1 MRLLIILITICFS
14 AFRAQADN
22 KTLYQQLDSVIAH
35 RADYYVLKDKELK
48 DIKLSAAYITDGE
61 EKLRLYEK
69 LVYGY
74 TPFIYDSA
82 MVYVQKGT
90 HLARQT
96 NNQVYYN
103 KFQMLKARLYVLR
116 GFYLEAKECLEQL
129 NIPPSDT
136 NQNYLYNCAQCA
148 LYFNLNAYCENS
160 EFSEH
165 YKKLFNEYINK
176 ALCYYPKRDAQYY
189 YLKGIQLYYSKGSLH
204 DISTYLKKT
213 MSLSKP
219 NSDMYGMSAYI
230 LSKAYRNNKQF
241 ELQERYLLLS
251 AMSNVMTSTKE
262 SMSLQDL
269 GLLLY
274 KNKDVD
280 KAQEY
285 ISLSLKDANGVNNR
299 LRRVELYNNF
309 NFILSAYADK
319 LELQAVWHKSALAC
333 ITVLLGVVV
342 FIMVYVK
349 RKNRLLKQNEQ
360 KLNALTEQ
368 LYNINSQ
375 QAKDNKALTNSNT
388 ELTNSNTELTNSN
401 TELSKKNTELT
412 NSNTELTN
420 SNTELSKKNTELTN
434 SNNELTNS
442 NTELSKKNT
451 ELTNSNTELTN
462 SNSELSKK
470 NTELTNSN
478 TELTNSNTELSKKN
492 TELTNSNTELTNSN
506 TELSKTN
513 TELTNSNTELTN
525 SNTELS
531 KKNTEL
537 SKTNTELTNSNT
549 ELTNSNTELSKTNTK
564 LSKTN
569 TELSKTN
576 TELSKTNIELS
587 ETNIE
592 LTNSNTKLSK
602 TNNELSKTNTE
613 LSKTNTDLS
622 NTNTDLSNTNTELS
636 NSNAELAN
644 TIAKREN
651 MANAYINLC
660 YQYIERLDNLRK
672 LVIRKIKA
680 NQQQELLSMLSSS
693 KRTVEANQNFF
704 LQFDKIFLSL
714 YPSFIT
720 ELNTLLVP
728 EAQIQLQ
735 NEDELT
741 PNLRVAALIRLGIT
755 ESAKIAGILS
765 YSPQTIYNY
774 RSALKN
780 NAIDKNRFE
789 ENLQKLCLTPVRD
802 KK

>member
-1 MRLLIILITICFS
+1 MRLLIIFITICFS

-35 RADYYVLKDKELK
+35 RVDYYVLKNKELK

-69 LVYGY
+69 LVHGY

-90 HLARQT
+90 HLAQQT

-116 GFYLEAKECLEQL
+116 GFYIEAKQCLEQL

-189 YLKGIQLYYSKGSLH
+189 YLKGIQLYYSNGSLH
-204 DISTYLKKT
+204 DISTYFKKT

-230 LSKAYRNNKQF
+230 LSKAYRKNKQF

-251 AMSNVMTSTKE
+251 AMSDVMTSTKE
-262 SMSLQDL
+262 SMSLQDVA
-269 GLLLY
+269 LLLY
-274 KNKDVD
+274 KNNDVD

-299 LRRVELYNNF
+299 LRRVDLYNNF

-360 KLNALTEQ
+360 KLKALTEQ

-401 TELSKKNTELT
+401 T
-412 NSNTELTN
+412 
-420 SNTELSKKNTELTN
+420 
-434 SNNELTNS
+434 
-442 NTELSKKNT
+442 
-451 ELTNSNTELTN
+451 
-462 SNSELSKK
+462 ELSKK

-602 TNNELSKTNTE
+602 TNTELSKTNTE

-741 PNLRVAALIRLGIT
+741 PSLRVAALIRLGIT

-789 ENLQKLCLTPVRD
+789 ENLQKLCLVY
-802 KK
+802 

>member
-48 DIKLSAAYITDGE
+48 DIKLSATYITDGE
-61 EKLRLYEK
+61 EKLRLYEE

-90 HLARQT
+90 HLAQQT

-103 KFQMLKARLYVLR
+103 TFQMLKARLYVLR
-116 GFYLEAKECLEQL
+116 GFYLEAKQCLEQL

-189 YLKGIQLYYSKGSLH
+189 YLKGIQLYYSNGSLH

-230 LSKAYRNNKQF
+230 LSKAYRKNKQF

-251 AMSNVMTSTKE
+251 AMSDVMTSTKE
-262 SMSLQDL
+262 SMSLQDVA
-269 GLLLY
+269 LLLY
-274 KNKDVD
+274 KNNDVD

-299 LRRVELYNNF
+299 LRRVDLYNNF

-342 FIMVYVK
+342 FIMVYVR
-349 RKNRLLKQNEQ
+349 RKNRLLKQNEK
-360 KLNALTEQ
+360 KLKALTEQ

-401 TELSKKNTELT
+401 TELSKTNTELT
-412 NSNTELTN
+412 NSNT
-420 SNTELSKKNTELTN
+420 
-434 SNNELTNS
+434 
-442 NTELSKKNT
+442 
-451 ELTNSNTELTN
+451 
-462 SNSELSKK
+462 ELSKK

-525 SNTELS
+525 SNTELSKKNTELTNSNTELSKKNTELTNSNTELSKTNTELTNSNTDLS

-602 TNNELSKTNTE
+602 TNNE

-789 ENLQKLCLTPVRD
+789 ENLQKLCLVY
-802 KK
+802 

>member
-35 RADYYVLKDKELK
+35 RADYYVLKEKELK
-48 DIKLSAAYITDGE
+48 DIKLSAAYITDAE

-69 LVYGY
+69 LVHGY

-116 GFYLEAKECLEQL
+116 GFYIEAKQCLEQL

-189 YLKGIQLYYSKGSLH
+189 YLKGIQLYYSNGSLH

-230 LSKAYRNNKQF
+230 LSKAYRKNKQF

-360 KLNALTEQ
+360 KLKALTEQ

-401 TELSKKNTELT
+401 TELSKT
-412 NSNTELTN
+412 NTELTN
-420 SNTELSKKNTELTN
+420 SNTELSKK
-434 SNNELTNS
+434 
-442 NTELSKKNT
+442 
-451 ELTNSNTELTN
+451 
-462 SNSELSKK
+462 
-470 NTELTNSN
+470 
-478 TELTNSNTELSKKN
+478 
-492 TELTNSNTELTNSN
+492 
-506 TELSKTN
+506 
-513 TELTNSNTELTN
+513 
-525 SNTELS
+525 
-531 KKNTEL
+531 
-537 SKTNTELTNSNT
+537 NTELTNSNT

-789 ENLQKLCLTPVRD
+789 ENLQKLCLVY
-802 KK
+802 

>member
-1 MRLLIILITICFS
+1 MRLLIILIAICFS
-14 AFRAQADN
+14 AFHAQADN
-22 KTLYQQLDSVIAH
+22 KKLYQQLDSVITH
-35 RADYYVLKDKELK
+35 RAEYYALKDKELQNM
-48 DIKLSAAYITDGE
+48 KLGATYVTDAEG
-61 EKLRLYEK
+61 KMRLYEK
-69 LVYGY
+69 LVHGY
-74 TPFIYDSA
+74 SPYIYDSA

-90 HLARQT
+90 HLAQQT
-96 NNQVYYN
+96 NHSDYYN
-103 KFQMLKARLYVLR
+103 RFQMLKARLYVFR
-116 GFYLEAKECLEQL
+116 GFYIEAKNCLEQL
-129 NIPPSDT
+129 NIPPSDIY
-136 NQNYLYNCAQCA
+136 QNYLYNCAQCT
-148 LYFNLNAYCENS
+148 LYFSLNAYSGNT

-165 YKKLFNEYINK
+165 YKKLFNEYLKK
-176 ALCYYPKRDAQYY
+176 ALYYSPKKNAQYY
-189 YLKGIQLYYSKGSLH
+189 FLKGVQLQYENGSIH
-204 DISTYLKKT
+204 DISICFNKA
-213 MSLSKP
+213 MSQTKP
-219 NSDMYGMSAYI
+219 NSSLYAMSAHA
-230 LSKAYRNNKQF
+230 LSKAYCKHGQF
-241 ELQERYLLLS
+241 ELQERYLLIA
-251 AMSNVMTSTKE
+251 AMSDVMSSTNE
-262 SMSLQDL
+262 SLALQDVA
-269 GLLLY
+269 LLLF
-274 KNKDVD
+274 KNKNDLD
-280 KAQEY
+280 KAQQY
-285 ISLSLKDANGVNNR
+285 INLSLKNANVLDSR
-299 LRRVELYNNF
+299 LRRVDLSNNF

-342 FIMVYVK
+342 FIMVYVR

-360 KLNALTEQ
+360 RLKALTEQ

-375 QAKDNKALTNSNT
+375 QEKDNKALTNSNTELTNSNT

-420 SNTELSKKNTELTN
+420 SNTELT
-434 SNNELTNS
+434 
-442 NTELSKKNT
+442 
-451 ELTNSNTELTN
+451 
-462 SNSELSKK
+462 
-470 NTELTNSN
+470 
-478 TELTNSNTELSKKN
+478 
-492 TELTNSNTELTNSN
+492 
-506 TELSKTN
+506 KTN
-513 TELTNSNTELTN
+513 TELTNSNTD
-525 SNTELS
+525 LS

-549 ELTNSNTELSKTNTK
+549 ELTNSNTKLSKTNTE

-602 TNNELSKTNTE
+602 TNTELSKTNTE
-613 LSKTNTDLS
+613 LSNSNTDLS
-622 NTNTDLSNTNTELS
+622 NTNTELSNTNTELS

-693 KRTVEANQNFF
+693 KRTEEANQNFF

-728 EAQIQLQ
+728 EAQIQLKDE
-735 NEDELT
+735 NEFT
-741 PNLRVAALIRLGIT
+741 P
-755 ESAKIAGILS
+755 
-765 YSPQTIYNY
+765 P
-774 RSALKN
+774 RSRGSLN
-780 NAIDKNRFE
+780 
-789 ENLQKLCLTPVRD
+789 TSGHY
-802 KK
+802 

>member
-1 MRLLIILITICFS
+1 MRLLIIFITICFS

-35 RADYYVLKDKELK
+35 RVDYYVLKNKELK

-69 LVYGY
+69 LVHGY

-90 HLARQT
+90 YLARQT

-116 GFYLEAKECLEQL
+116 GFYIEAKECLEKL
-129 NIPPSDT
+129 NIPSSDT

-189 YLKGIQLYYSKGSLH
+189 YLKGVQLYYSNESLH
-204 DISTYLKKT
+204 DISTYFKKT

-230 LSKAYRNNKQF
+230 LSKAYRKNKQF

-251 AMSNVMTSTKE
+251 AMSDVMTSTKE
-262 SMSLQDL
+262 SMSLQDVA
-269 GLLLY
+269 LLLY
-274 KNKDVD
+274 KNNDVD

-299 LRRVELYNNF
+299 LRRVDLYNNF

-360 KLNALTEQ
+360 KLKALTEQ

-375 QAKDNKALTNSNT
+375 QAKDNKALTNSNTELTNSNTELSKTNTELTNSNTELSKKNT

-434 SNNELTNS
+434 SN
-442 NTELSKKNT
+442 
-451 ELTNSNTELTN
+451 
-462 SNSELSKK
+462 
-470 NTELTNSN
+470 
-478 TELTNSNTELSKKN
+478 TELTNSNTELSKK
-492 TELTNSNTELTNSN
+492 
-506 TELSKTN
+506 N

-741 PNLRVAALIRLGIT
+741 PSLRVAALIRLGIT

-789 ENLQKLCLTPVRD
+789 ENLQKLCLVY
-802 KK
+802 

>member
-22 KTLYQQLDSVIAH
+22 KSLYQQLDSVIAH
-35 RADYYVLKDKELK
+35 RAEYYALKDKELQ
-48 DIKLSAAYITDGE
+48 DMKLGATYITDAE
-61 EKLRLYEK
+61 EKLRLYEN
-69 LVYGY
+69 LVHGY

-90 HLARQT
+90 HLAQQT
-96 NNQVYYN
+96 NHSDYYN

-116 GFYLEAKECLEQL
+116 GFYIEAKECLEKL
-129 NIPPSDT
+129 NIPSSDT

-148 LYFNLNAYCENS
+148 LYFSLNAYCGNS

-189 YLKGIQLYYSKGSLH
+189 YLKGVQLYYSNGSLH

-219 NSDMYGMSAYI
+219 NSDVYGMSAYI
-230 LSKAYRNNKQF
+230 LSKAYRNNKQL

-251 AMSNVMTSTKE
+251 AMSDVMTSTNE

-269 GLLLY
+269 ALLLY
-274 KNKDVD
+274 KNNDVD

-285 ISLSLKDANGVNNR
+285 ISLSLKDANMTNNR
-299 LRRVELYNNF
+299 LRRVNLSNNF
-309 NFILSAYADK
+309 NVLLSAYTDK
-319 LELQAVWHKSALAC
+319 LEQQAVWHKSALAC

-360 KLNALTEQ
+360 KLKALTEQ
-368 LYNINSQ
+368 LYCINSQ
-375 QAKDNKALTNSNT
+375 QKKDNKALA
-388 ELTNSNTELTNSN
+388 
-401 TELSKKNTELT
+401 
-412 NSNTELTN
+412 
-420 SNTELSKKNTELTN
+420 
-434 SNNELTNS
+434 
-442 NTELSKKNT
+442 
-451 ELTNSNTELTN
+451 
-462 SNSELSKK
+462 
-470 NTELTNSN
+470 
-478 TELTNSNTELSKKN
+478 
-492 TELTNSNTELTNSN
+492 
-506 TELSKTN
+506 
-513 TELTNSNTELTN
+513 
-525 SNTELS
+525 
-531 KKNTEL
+531 
-537 SKTNTELTNSNT
+537 
-549 ELTNSNTELSKTNTK
+549 
-564 LSKTN
+564 
-569 TELSKTN
+569 
-576 TELSKTNIELS
+576 
-587 ETNIE
+587 
-592 LTNSNTKLSK
+592 
-602 TNNELSKTNTE
+602 
-613 LSKTNTDLS
+613 
-622 NTNTDLSNTNTELS
+622 NTNTEL
-636 NSNAELAN
+636 EN

-728 EAQIQLQ
+728 EAQIQLKDE
-735 NEDELT
+735 NEFT
-741 PNLRVAALIRLGIT
+741 PPPCA
-755 ESAKIAGILS
+755 
-765 YSPQTIYNY
+765 
-774 RSALKN
+774 
-780 NAIDKNRFE
+780 
-789 ENLQKLCLTPVRD
+789 
-802 KK
+802 

>member
-1 MRLLIILITICFS
+1 MRLLIILIAICFS

-69 LVYGY
+69 LVHGY

-90 HLARQT
+90 HLAQQT

-103 KFQMLKARLYVLR
+103 TFQMLKARLYVLR
-116 GFYLEAKECLEQL
+116 GFYIEAKECLEKL
-129 NIPPSDT
+129 NIPSSDT
-136 NQNYLYNCAQCA
+136 HQNYLYNCAQCA

-189 YLKGIQLYYSKGSLH
+189 YLKGVQLYYSNGSLH
-204 DISTYLKKT
+204 DIITYLKKA

-230 LSKAYRNNKQF
+230 LSKAYRKNKQF

-360 KLNALTEQ
+360 KLKALTEQ

-375 QAKDNKALTNSNT
+375 QAKDNKALTNSNTELTNSNTELSKKNTELTNSNT

-412 NSNTELTN
+412 NSNTEL
-420 SNTELSKKNTELTN
+420 
-434 SNNELTNS
+434 
-442 NTELSKKNT
+442 
-451 ELTNSNTELTN
+451 
-462 SNSELSKK
+462 
-470 NTELTNSN
+470 
-478 TELTNSNTELSKKN
+478 
-492 TELTNSNTELTNSN
+492 
-506 TELSKTN
+506 SKTN
-513 TELTNSNTELTN
+513 TELTNSNTD
-525 SNTELS
+525 LS

-549 ELTNSNTELSKTNTK
+549 ELTNSNNELSKTNTK
-564 LSKTN
+564 LSKTNTELSKTN

-602 TNNELSKTNTE
+602 TNNE

-660 YQYIERLDNLRK
+660 YQYIERLENLRK

-741 PNLRVAALIRLGIT
+741 PSLRVAALIRLGIT

-774 RSALKN
+774 HSALKN

-789 ENLQKLCLTPVRD
+789 ENLQKLCLVY
-802 KK
+802 

>member
-1 MRLLIILITICFS
+1 MRLLIIFITICFS

-69 LVYGY
+69 LVHGY

-116 GFYLEAKECLEQL
+116 GFYIEAKECLEKL
-129 NIPPSDT
+129 NIPSSDT

-189 YLKGIQLYYSKGSLH
+189 YLKGVQLYYSNGSLH

-230 LSKAYRNNKQF
+230 LSKAYRKNKQF

-251 AMSNVMTSTKE
+251 AMSDVMTSTKE

-360 KLNALTEQ
+360 KLKALTEQ

-401 TELSKKNTELT
+401 TELSKT
-412 NSNTELTN
+412 
-420 SNTELSKKNTELTN
+420 
-434 SNNELTNS
+434 
-442 NTELSKKNT
+442 
-451 ELTNSNTELTN
+451 
-462 SNSELSKK
+462 
-470 NTELTNSN
+470 N

-506 TELSKTN
+506 TELSRTNTELTNSNTELTNSNTELSKKN

-613 LSKTNTDLS
+613 LSNSNTDLS
-622 NTNTDLSNTNTELS
+622 NTNIELSNTNTELS

-660 YQYIERLDNLRK
+660 YQYIERLENLRK

-714 YPSFIT
+714 FPSFIT

-728 EAQIQLQ
+728 EAQIQLKDE
-735 NEDELT
+735 NEFT
-741 PNLRVAALIRLGIT
+741 PPVRVAALIRLGIT

-789 ENLQKLCLTPVRD
+789 ENLQKLCLVY
-802 KK
+802 

>member
-1 MRLLIILITICFS
+1 MRLLIIFITICFS

-48 DIKLSAAYITDGE
+48 DIKLSAAYITDAE

-69 LVYGY
+69 LVHGY

-116 GFYLEAKECLEQL
+116 GFYIEAKQCLEQL

-160 EFSEH
+160 EFSDH

-189 YLKGIQLYYSKGSLH
+189 YLKGIQLYYSNGSLH

-219 NSDMYGMSAYI
+219 NSDMYEMSAYI
-230 LSKAYRNNKQF
+230 LSKAYRKNNQF

-251 AMSNVMTSTKE
+251 AMSDVMTSTKE
-262 SMSLQDL
+262 SMSLQDVA
-269 GLLLY
+269 LLLY
-274 KNKDVD
+274 KNNDVD

-299 LRRVELYNNF
+299 LRRVDLYNNF

-342 FIMVYVK
+342 FIMVYVR
-349 RKNRLLKQNEQ
+349 RKNQLLKQNEK
-360 KLNALTEQ
+360 KLKALTEQ

-375 QAKDNKALTNSNT
+375 QAKDNKALTNS
-388 ELTNSNTELTNSN
+388 
-401 TELSKKNTELT
+401 
-412 NSNTELTN
+412 
-420 SNTELSKKNTELTN
+420 
-434 SNNELTNS
+434 
-442 NTELSKKNT
+442 
-451 ELTNSNTELTN
+451 
-462 SNSELSKK
+462 
-470 NTELTNSN
+470 
-478 TELTNSNTELSKKN
+478 N

-569 TELSKTN
+569 T
-576 TELSKTNIELS
+576 
-587 ETNIE
+587 
-592 LTNSNTKLSK
+592 
-602 TNNELSKTNTE
+602 ELSKTNTE

-741 PNLRVAALIRLGIT
+741 PSLRVAALIRLGIT

-789 ENLQKLCLTPVRD
+789 ENLQKLCLVY
-802 KK
+802 

>member
-1 MRLLIILITICFS
+1 MRLLIIFITICFS

-48 DIKLSAAYITDGE
+48 DIKLSATYITDGE
-61 EKLRLYEK
+61 EKLRLYEE

-90 HLARQT
+90 HLAQQT

-103 KFQMLKARLYVLR
+103 TFQMLKARLYVLR
-116 GFYLEAKECLEQL
+116 GFYLEAKQCLEQL

-189 YLKGIQLYYSKGSLH
+189 YLKGIQLYYSNGSLH

-230 LSKAYRNNKQF
+230 LSKAYRKNKQF

-251 AMSNVMTSTKE
+251 AMSDVMTSTKE
-262 SMSLQDL
+262 SMSLQDVA
-269 GLLLY
+269 LLLY
-274 KNKDVD
+274 KNNDVD

-299 LRRVELYNNF
+299 LRRVDLYNNF

-342 FIMVYVK
+342 FIMVYVR
-349 RKNRLLKQNEQ
+349 RKNRLLKQNEK
-360 KLNALTEQ
+360 KLKALTEQ

-375 QAKDNKALTNSNT
+375 QAKDNKALTNSNTELTNSNTELTNSNTELSKTNTELTNSNTELSKKNT

-434 SNNELTNS
+434 SN
-442 NTELSKKNT
+442 TELSKK
-451 ELTNSNTELTN
+451 
-462 SNSELSKK
+462 
-470 NTELTNSN
+470 
-478 TELTNSNTELSKKN
+478 
-492 TELTNSNTELTNSN
+492 NTELTNSN

-513 TELTNSNTELTN
+513 TELTNSNTD
-525 SNTELS
+525 LS

-789 ENLQKLCLTPVRD
+789 ENLQKLCLVY
-802 KK
+802 

>member
-1 MRLLIILITICFS
+1 MRLLIIFITICFS

-35 RADYYVLKDKELK
+35 RADYYVLKNKELK

-69 LVYGY
+69 LVHGY

-90 HLARQT
+90 HLAQQT

-116 GFYLEAKECLEQL
+116 GFYIEAKQCLEQL

-189 YLKGIQLYYSKGSLH
+189 YLKGIQLYYSNGSLH
-204 DISTYLKKT
+204 DISTYFKKT

-230 LSKAYRNNKQF
+230 LSKAYRKNKQF

-251 AMSNVMTSTKE
+251 AMSDVMTSTKE
-262 SMSLQDL
+262 SMSLQDVA
-269 GLLLY
+269 LLLY
-274 KNKDVD
+274 KNNDVD

-299 LRRVELYNNF
+299 LRRVDLYNNF

-360 KLNALTEQ
+360 KLKALTEQ

-401 TELSKKNTELT
+401 TELSK
-412 NSNTELTN
+412 
-420 SNTELSKKNTELTN
+420 
-434 SNNELTNS
+434 
-442 NTELSKKNT
+442 
-451 ELTNSNTELTN
+451 
-462 SNSELSKK
+462 
-470 NTELTNSN
+470 
-478 TELTNSNTELSKKN
+478 
-492 TELTNSNTELTNSN
+492 
-506 TELSKTN
+506 
-513 TELTNSNTELTN
+513 
-525 SNTELS
+525 
-531 KKNTEL
+531 
-537 SKTNTELTNSNT
+537 TNTELTNSNT

-564 LSKTN
+564 
-569 TELSKTN
+569 LSKTN

-613 LSKTNTDLS
+613 LSKTNTDLSNTNTDLS

-741 PNLRVAALIRLGIT
+741 PSLRVAALIRLGIT

-789 ENLQKLCLTPVRD
+789 ENLQKICLVY
-802 KK
+802 